1 MQMAADALDEVDAR
15 GYGGACV
22 LYGCYVRRNSPYGLG
37 GTVQRL
43 RFRVPTLFRRSAL
56 FSLDSTYA
64 CDNQSKAFTSGAQT
78 GFCREV
84 FVMCARN
91 AERAYCAMLRS
102 SRMASSRMAS
112 CNSGGIRTSNEVQSL
127 LPIEISPTI
136 INFGKFN
143 LPTFGNFLK
152 CPFQIP

>member
-1 MQMAADALDEVDAR
+1 MLSYPYTTPSRQSHSFLDSGEEK
-15 GYGGACV
+15 
-22 LYGCYVRRNSPYGLG
+22 GLG
-37 GTVQRL
+37 VANRDL
-43 RFRVPTLFRRSAL
+43 FRVPTLFRRSAP

-84 FVMCARN
+84 FAMCARN
-91 AERAYCAMLRS
+91 AKRAYCAMLRS

-112 CNSGGIRTSNEVQSL
+112 CNSGGIRTNNEVQSL
-127 LPIEISPTI
+127 LIIKMSPTI

-143 LPTFGNFLK
+143 LPIFGNFLK
-152 CPFQIP
+152 RPFQVF